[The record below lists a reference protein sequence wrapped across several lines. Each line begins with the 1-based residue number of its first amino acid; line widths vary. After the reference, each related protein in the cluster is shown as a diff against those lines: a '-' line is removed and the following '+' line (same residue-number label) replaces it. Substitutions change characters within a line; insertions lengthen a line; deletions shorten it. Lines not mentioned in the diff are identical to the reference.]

1 MKKKYNQ
8 ESVEVILDRCYFEF
22 CEIVGDSPCGCD
34 ICPYSKYNTEE
45 DNNGCYEAYAGCRS
59 QTDSACRRRNRSY
72 RRPIGKNRYAPND
85 DRGNNQS

>member
-45 DNNGCYEAYAGCRS
+45 DNNGCYEAYVEDKVK
-59 QTDSACRRRNRSY
+59 QLEKRRL
-72 RRPIGKNRYAPND
+72 
-85 DRGNNQS
+85 NNE